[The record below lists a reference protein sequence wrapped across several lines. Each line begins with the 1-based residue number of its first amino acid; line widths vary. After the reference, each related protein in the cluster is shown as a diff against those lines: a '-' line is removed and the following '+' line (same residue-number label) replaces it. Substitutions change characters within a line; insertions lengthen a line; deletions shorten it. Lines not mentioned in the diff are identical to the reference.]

1 MPGDGAEELAEFIG
15 SADAA
20 AMFGRHGEDGAD
32 RVLRRAGSLALA
44 PLGAKRCVS
53 MSVPL
58 PRVRRMTAT
67 WIRWHVRAP
76 RATVYRLL
84 LDAESVRHWVGP
96 EGMTSRVH
104 EFDPTEGGVFR
115 ITFTADE
122 PTGTGDTTTNG
133 DTYHG
138 RFARLIPDEQVVGVI
153 QVETDDPAATGKQ
166 TITYVLGDA
175 GGGTDIV
182 AMHEGLPDA
191 ITPED
196 NELGWRIS
204 LGKLAA
210 IAEAAR

>member
-1 MPGDGAEELAEFIG
+1 
-15 SADAA
+15 
-20 AMFGRHGEDGAD
+20 
-32 RVLRRAGSLALA
+32 
-44 PLGAKRCVS
+44 
-53 MSVPL
+53 
-58 PRVRRMTAT
+58 MTAT

-84 LDAESVRHWVGP
+84 LDAESVRQWVGP
-96 EGMTSRVH
+96 DGKTGRVH

-115 ITFTADE
+115 ITLIDDESDDTGKTTA
-122 PTGTGDTTTNG
+122 NG

-138 RFARLIPDEQVVGVI
+138 RFTRLIPDEQVVGI
-153 QVETDDPAATGKQ
+153 IEFETDDPTAIGKQ

-210 IAEAAR
+210 RAEAAR